1 MHVLKLTLN
10 YFNENNSTL
19 YLSFFFGTDIS
30 ITNNISES
38 FSQDQDVC
46 YRNI

>member
-10 YFNENNSTL
+10 YFNEINYTL
-19 YLSFFFGTDIS
+19 YLSFFLTDIS

>member
-10 YFNENNSTL
+10 YFNEINSTL
-19 YLSFFFGTDIS
+19 YLSFFLTDIS